1 MTKKANPKTSLK
13 VARIASKLLRTP
25 STPKPVKRVA
35 AAALGGRRPKG
46 GKK

>member
-1 MTKKANPKTSLK
+1 MAKGNPRTSLR
-13 VARIASKLLRTP
+13 VARKASKLLRSRRTSP
-25 STPKPVKRVA
+25 TVKSVA